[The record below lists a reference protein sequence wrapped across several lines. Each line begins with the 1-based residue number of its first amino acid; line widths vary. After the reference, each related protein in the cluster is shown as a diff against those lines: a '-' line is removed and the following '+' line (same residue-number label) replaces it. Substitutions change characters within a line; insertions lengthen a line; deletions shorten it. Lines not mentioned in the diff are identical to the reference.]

1 MKKSK
6 HYILWICR
14 LKNGQLSCSEMELK
28 MQDYKIRTDLALEI
42 NEDVCEKDSRYS
54 GVIVREN
61 EDENTGIKVTSLR
74 IINSDGERIIGKQKG
89 NYITIE
95 ASELDGYDDEYTDAV
110 TAELSLQLH
119 DLVKQLMGHTF
130 KNKEKKNF
138 TILVAGLGNREVT
151 ADSLGPKVVDNLI
164 INRHYLIDD
173 DDDIKICAVCP
184 GVMAQTGMETAQ
196 IIKGIAENVKP
207 DIVIAIDALAARNTE
222 RLNTTIQLSDTGINP
237 GSGVGNHRVGITK
250 ENIGVPVIAVG
261 VPTVIDASTIVC
273 DAVSRLDMIK
283 DMSEERKRSIVRD
296 AVGSNM
302 KDMYV
307 TPKDIDANINLIGR
321 TVAYA
326 INMLNL

>member
-1 MKKSK
+1 M
-6 HYILWICR
+6 
-14 LKNGQLSCSEMELK
+14 
-28 MQDYKIRTDLALEI
+28 
-42 NEDVCEKDSRYS
+42 
-54 GVIVREN
+54 
-61 EDENTGIKVTSLR
+61 
-74 IINSDGERIIGKQKG
+74 
-89 NYITIE
+89 
-95 ASELDGYDDEYTDAV
+95 
-110 TAELSLQLH
+110 
-119 DLVKQLMGHTF
+119 
-130 KNKEKKNF
+130 
-138 TILVAGLGNREVT
+138 
-151 ADSLGPKVVDNLI
+151 
-164 INRHYLIDD
+164 DD
-173 DDDIKICAVCP
+173 DDNIKICAVCP

>member
-1 MKKSK
+1 
-6 HYILWICR
+6 
-14 LKNGQLSCSEMELK
+14 

-119 DLVKQLMGHTF
+119 DLVKQLMGRTF

-164 INRHYLIDD
+164 INRHYLMDD
-173 DDDIKICAVCP
+173 DDNIKICAVCP

>member
-1 MKKSK
+1 MKKSE

-14 LKNGQLSCSEMELK
+14 LENGQLSCSEMELK

-61 EDENTGIKVTSLR
+61 EDENTGIKVTLLR

-119 DLVKQLMGHTF
+119 DLVKQLMGRTF
-130 KNKEKKNF
+130 KNKEKNNF

-164 INRHYLIDD
+164 INRHYLMDD
-173 DDDIKICAVCP
+173 DDNIKICAVCP

>member
-1 MKKSK
+1 MRIS
-6 HYILWICR
+6 LR
-14 LKNGQLSCSEMELK
+14 LLATSRSEMELK